1 MTLPNLTEKI
11 MENWPAK
18 IVCLTLSL
26 MLFLFYRMSTLEQR
40 YFSVPLVVETN
51 GDLVPASAY
60 PRMVKIG
67 LRGEADS
74 IYPILEDDIVA
85 FMDLS
90 GYTKEGEY
98 RVAVQTRIKG
108 TALDIE
114 PLEVSVDPLEFS
126 LRVEHRMVKKVPV
139 TPNFRGYPEAGY
151 EFTGYTVEPAVV
163 EVSGPRSSVEKIT
176 EVLTDSIELSGRN
189 ASFEGVIP
197 GVNRNNLLSIS
208 GQGRISYRVSINQ
221 TTLIKSFDDV
231 PFFFENLDPAFQ
243 IETEMVSGSLLLKG
257 TQTDLDNWTLPANAL
272 TVLCENVT
280 APGVY
285 SLPVQTIIPLP
296 YEVIKS
302 SPGEIQLTVKRKSE

>member
-1 MTLPNLTEKI
+1 

-18 IVCLTLSL
+18 IICLTLSL

-40 YFSVPLVVETN
+40 YFSVPLSVETN
-51 GDLVPASAY
+51 GDLVPATAY

-85 FMDLS
+85 AIDLS

-114 PLEVSVDPLEFS
+114 PLEVSVEPVEIS

-151 EFTGYTVEPAVV
+151 EFTGFTVEPSIV
-163 EVSGPRSSVEKIT
+163 EVSGPRSAVEKIT
-176 EVLTDSIELSGRN
+176 EVLTESIELSGRN
-189 ASFEGVIP
+189 ASFEGVIA

-208 GQGRISYRVSINQ
+208 GQGKINFRVGINQ
-221 TTLIKSFDDV
+221 TTLIKSYDDV
-231 PFFFENLDPAFQ
+231 PFYFENLAPGLQ
-243 IETEMVSGSLLLKG
+243 IETDVVSGSLELKG
-257 TQTDLDNWTLPANAL
+257 TETDLDSWILPYNAL

-280 APGVY
+280 GPGVY
-285 SLPVQTIIPLP
+285 SLPVRTIIPLP

-302 SPGEIQLTVKRKSE
+302 MPGEIQLTVKRKSE

>member
-1 MTLPNLTEKI
+1 MD
-11 MENWPAK
+11 NWPAK
-18 IVCLTLSL
+18 IICLTLSL

-40 YFSVPLVVETN
+40 YFSVPLLVETN
-51 GDLVPASAY
+51 GDLVPATAY

-85 FMDLS
+85 SIDLS
-90 GYTKEGEY
+90 GFTKEGEY

-114 PLEVSVDPLEFS
+114 PLEVSVEPVEIS

-151 EFTGYTVEPAVV
+151 EFTGYTVDPSIV
-163 EVSGPRSSVEKIT
+163 EVSGPRSTVEKIS
-176 EVLTDSIELSGRN
+176 EVLTESIELSGRN
-189 ASFEGVIP
+189 TSFDGVIA

-208 GQGRISYRVSINQ
+208 GQGKINFRVGISQ
-221 TTLIKSFDDV
+221 TTLIKSYDDV
-231 PFFFENLDPAFQ
+231 PFYFENLDPALQ
-243 IETEMVSGSLLLKG
+243 IETDVVSGSLQLKG
-257 TQTDLDNWTLPANAL
+257 TQTDLDTWTLPYNAL

-280 APGVY
+280 GPGVY
-285 SLPVQTIIPLP
+285 SLPVRTIIPLP

-302 SPGEIQLTVKRKSE
+302 TPGEIQLTVKRKSE